1 MSGAITVPS
10 AIILTTLDYPSHKK
24 LPLSG
29 YILMKFIVGL
39 SSLALFS
46 ISSISPS
53 LAATELVNS
62 STNQSL
68 PSTAKTIQIANS
80 FGSFTQII
88 NTVDHEIRNRERARQ
103 RQERLDIYR
112 QRSEERQRKLEA
124 SRQAARQRREAARQ
138 RREAYL
144 QSLTPQ
150 ERAKFLAAEQER
162 NALMWRTVID
172 AAVKTAPFWS
182 NSGSSTGT
190 GYRSQVENC
199 HYDNQGQTICW

>member
-1 MSGAITVPS
+1 
-10 AIILTTLDYPSHKK
+10 
-24 LPLSG
+24 
-29 YILMKFIVGL
+29 MKFIVGL

-46 ISSISPS
+46 FSSVSPS

-68 PSTAKTIQIANS
+68 PSRAKTIQIANS

-88 NTVDHEIRNRERARQ
+88 NTVDREIRNRERGRQ

-112 QRSEERQRKLEA
+112 QRNEQRQRE
-124 SRQAARQRREAARQ
+124 REAARQ
-138 RREAYL
+138 QREAYL

-150 ERAKFLAAEQER
+150 EREKFLAAERER
-162 NALMWRTVID
+162 NARMLTIYGD
-172 AAVKTAPFWS
+172 ILKKTAPMWS
-182 NSGSSTGT
+182 NGGSSTGT